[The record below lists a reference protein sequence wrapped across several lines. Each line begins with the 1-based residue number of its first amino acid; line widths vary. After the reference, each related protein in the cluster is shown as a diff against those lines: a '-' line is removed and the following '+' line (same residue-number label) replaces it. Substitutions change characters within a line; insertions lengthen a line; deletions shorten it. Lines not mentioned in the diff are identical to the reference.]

1 MFASAQASSADQR
14 LSGFGA
20 VTLGVKL
27 AKQLNRD
34 WAVDFKVERYE
45 QRGAWRL
52 FGSGSPGLASMRAL
66 SLQIGV
72 TRQW

>member
-1 MFASAQASSADQR
+1 VSGAAQASSADQR
-14 LSGFGA
+14 LAGFGA

-34 WAVDFKVERYE
+34 WAVDLKLERYE

-52 FGSGSPGLASMRAL
+52 FGSGSAGLAPMRAA
-66 SLQIGV
+66 SLQIGL